1 MIGFLHGL
9 LVLKKPPFLLIDV
22 GGVGYE
28 LQASMN
34 TFYHLPSIGTEVSLY
49 THFVVRED
57 AHLLYG
63 FYSEQERL
71 VFREIIKISGVG
83 PKLALAILSG
93 MNINDL
99 FSCVQTRNHA
109 QLAKIPGIGK
119 KTAERLIVEMQGKFA
134 KQCSPEQK
142 FSEIAL
148 TASEPNIGGSII
160 QDAIDALIS
169 LGYKQQDANKA
180 VMKVA
185 DDSSNSETIIKLAL
199 QNLSG

>member
-34 TFYHLPSIGTEVSLY
+34 TFYHLPSIGTSVSLY

-57 AHLLYG
+57 AQLLYG

-99 FSCVQTRNHA
+99 FSCVQARNHA

-119 KTAERLIVEMQGKFA
+119 KTAERLVVEMQGKFA
-134 KQCSPEQK
+134 KQFLSEQK

-148 TASEPNIGGSII
+148 TANDPNIEGNII

-169 LGYKQQDANKA
+169 LGYKQQEANKA

-185 DDSSNSETIIKLAL
+185 DNSSDGETIIKLAL